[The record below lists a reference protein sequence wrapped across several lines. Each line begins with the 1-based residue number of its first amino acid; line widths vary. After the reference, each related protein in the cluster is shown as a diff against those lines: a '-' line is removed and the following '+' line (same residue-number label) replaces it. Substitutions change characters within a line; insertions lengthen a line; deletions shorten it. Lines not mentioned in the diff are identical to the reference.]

1 MTTTV
6 TFGLGSALLLLT
18 AAFTGRVAPAG
29 EEQPSFLGEVH
40 GALTATPRGEA
51 TFGTIPAVDGRPGF
65 ALSLGARGQ
74 NGAVLFS
81 RASGTR
87 LSIGS
92 YEVSARADGADD
104 IRALVV
110 TGPPTQPTGVFQAE
124 RGELVVTSVSDS
136 TIRGFFRLEAT
147 GFVASE
153 APDREDRTVTGR
165 HLRRDGPLR
174 PAPARRIEPAA
185 RLTGP

>member
-18 AAFTGRVAPAG
+18 AAFTGRVGPAG

-51 TFGTIPAVDGRPGF
+51 TFGTIPAVDGRPGVF
-65 ALSLGARGQ
+65 SLSLGARGQ

-92 YEVSARADGADD
+92 YAVSARADGADD

-110 TGPPTQPTGVFQAE
+110 TGSPTQPTGVFQAE

-147 GFVASE
+147 GFVARE
-153 APDREDRTVTGR
+153 PDREDRTVTAAGTFAATGR
-165 HLRRDGPLR
+165 
-174 PAPARRIEPAA
+174 
-185 RLTGP
+185 